1 MCRQSVGRGEGSL
14 LLCVNSGVSLLL
26 LVVLVV
32 FFQDSAVFHKI
43 RDIDFVLT
51 GAEVVVENG
60 GIINTVCSLAISA
73 RGLSMQ
79 YLLRPVL
86 LNAAFVFVCPRCV
99 CVCACVCVR
108 LCVCVPVCVCL
119 CVRWERFR
127 LQWPRSP
134 ATSRFTSVRETFVAV
149 TPPHVPGVGA
159 DFAAVMM
166 GDEG

>member
-32 FFQDSAVFHKI
+32 LFQDSAVFHKI

-108 LCVCVPVCVCL
+108 LCVCVPVCVCV
-119 CVRWERFR
+119 CVLGGNASGCNGRAVPPQAVLRRYVRRLWLLLRPMFR
-127 LQWPRSP
+127 GLGLISLP
-134 ATSRFTSVRETFVAV
+134 
-149 TPPHVPGVGA
+149 
-159 DFAAVMM
+159 
-166 GDEG
+166 